1 MTINKLVV
9 KVLTVISSGV
19 FLLIIAKSITGKPSF
34 QTNLSTRRL
43 QNSIESLRREMNIP
57 GASIAV
63 IDNGEISWAKGFGIA
78 DTITEREVTTS
89 TLFTANS
96 ITKTLTSLAVVKL
109 LADKEIAL
117 DEPVNRY
124 LTSWK
129 IPKNQFTAKVP
140 VTFRMLLNHTAAL
153 TSPYP
158 DGCCGP
164 KEILPTVKQ
173 FLNGKP
179 PATNP
184 PVTVNNVPGEKYAY
198 CNGCYSVLQPAIED
212 VGDKPFKNLMN
223 ELVIQPAKM
232 VNSTF
237 DDTFFLEDSSTIA
250 IPYDSNGTVH
260 KEAPMR
266 NPIFSTGLLWTTA
279 TDLAL
284 FNLAFTSALRG
295 EDNLINQKLAESL
308 IIPSSTPTRSLGFFI
323 GNKNAQEESKGDYI
337 FHSGSNIGYLSLS
350 IISKDGKKGAV
361 ILINK
366 GPNPF
371 TTTEIPEY
379 SFITDSLKLISN
391 YNRWD

>member
-1 MTINKLVV
+1 MTINKWAV
-9 KVLTVISSGV
+9 KVLTVASSGF
-19 FLLIIAKSITGKPSF
+19 FLLIIAKSITAKPTF
-34 QTNLSTRRL
+34 LTNLSNRRL
-43 QNSIESLRREMNIP
+43 QNSIESLRQERDIP

-78 DTITEREVTTS
+78 DKITQREVTTS

-96 ITKTLTSLAVVKL
+96 ITKVQTSLAVVKL
-109 LADKEIAL
+109 LADKGIAL

-124 LTSWK
+124 LKSWK

-184 PVTVNNVPGEKYAY
+184 PVTVTNVPGEKFAY

-212 VGDKPFKNLMN
+212 VGDKPFKRLMN

-232 VNSTF
+232 MNSTF
-237 DDTFFLEDSSTIA
+237 DDEFFLEDSSTIA
-250 IPYDSNGTVH
+250 IPYDSDGSVH
-260 KEAPMR
+260 KKAPMR
-266 NPIFSTGLLWTTA
+266 STILSPGLLWTTA
-279 TDLAL
+279 TDLSL
-284 FNLAFTSALRG
+284 FNLAFTRALRG
-295 EDNLINQKLAESL
+295 EGTLINQRLAEAL

-323 GNKNAQEESKGDYI
+323 VNKNAQEDSKGDYLS
-337 FHSGSNIGYLSLS
+337 HSGSNIGYLSLS

-379 SFITDSLKLISN
+379 SFITDSLKLISK

>member
-1 MTINKLVV
+1 
-9 KVLTVISSGV
+9 
-19 FLLIIAKSITGKPSF
+19 
-34 QTNLSTRRL
+34 
-43 QNSIESLRREMNIP
+43 
-57 GASIAV
+57 
-63 IDNGEISWAKGFGIA
+63 
-78 DTITEREVTTS
+78 
-89 TLFTANS
+89 
-96 ITKTLTSLAVVKL
+96 
-109 LADKEIAL
+109 
-117 DEPVNRY
+117 
-124 LTSWK
+124 
-129 IPKNQFTAKVP
+129 
-140 VTFRMLLNHTAAL
+140 
-153 TSPYP
+153 
-158 DGCCGP
+158 
-164 KEILPTVKQ
+164 
-173 FLNGKP
+173 
-179 PATNP
+179 
-184 PVTVNNVPGEKYAY
+184 
-198 CNGCYSVLQPAIED
+198 
-212 VGDKPFKNLMN
+212 
-223 ELVIQPAKM
+223 M

-237 DDTFFLEDSSTIA
+237 DDKFFLEDSSTIA
-250 IPYDSNGTVH
+250 IPYDSDGTVH
-260 KEAPMR
+260 KKAPMR

-337 FHSGSNIGYLSLS
+337 SHSGSNIGYLSLS

>member
-1 MTINKLVV
+1 MVINKFAA
-9 KVLTVISSGV
+9 KVLTVLSSGL
-19 FLLIIAKSITGKPSF
+19 FLLIIAKSIIPKPALK
-34 QTNLSTRRL
+34 TNLSTRRL
-43 QNSIESLRREMNIP
+43 HSSIESRRREMDIP

-63 IDNGEISWAKGFGIA
+63 IDNGKIAWAKGFGVA
-78 DTITEREVTTS
+78 DITTKREVTTS

-109 LADKEIAL
+109 LDSKGIAL

-124 LTSWK
+124 LKSWK
-129 IPKNQFTAKVP
+129 IPKNKFTEKVP

-158 DGCCGP
+158 NGCCGP
-164 KEILPTVKQ
+164 KEILPTVEQ

-179 PATNP
+179 PAKNP
-184 PVTVNNVPGEKYAY
+184 PVTVNNVPGEKYTY
-198 CNGCYSVLQPAIED
+198 CNGCYSVLQPAIEA
-212 VGDKPFKNLMN
+212 VGDKPFKKLMS

-237 DDTFFLEDSSTIA
+237 DDNFFLEDSSTIA
-250 IPYDSNGTVH
+250 IPYDSDGSAH

-279 TDLAL
+279 TDLAR
-284 FNLAFTSALRG
+284 FNLTFTRALRG
-295 EDNLINQKLAESL
+295 EDNLINQKLAEAL

-323 GNKNAQEESKGDYI
+323 GNKNAQEDPKGNYI
-337 FHSGSNIGYLSLS
+337 YHSGSNIGYLSLS

-361 ILINK
+361 FLINK

-371 TTTEIPEY
+371 TENAIPEY
-379 SFITDSLKLISN
+379 TFITDSLKLIN
-391 YNRWD
+391 TNNHWN